1 MLTPSRIGSLRSGL
15 QCTAPGDGA
24 LPWRLRVLPRART
37 VTAAQIAPGG
47 VAMKDFHCRDA
58 GMSCDF
64 VARGNSNQEILDQ
77 VGQHAQ
83 SEHHLQDSSGVTCKW
98 CSDWACWPTW

>member
-1 MLTPSRIGSLRSGL
+1 
-15 QCTAPGDGA
+15 
-24 LPWRLRVLPRART
+24 
-37 VTAAQIAPGG
+37 
-47 VAMKDFHCRDA
+47 MKDFHCRDA

-83 SEHHLQDSSGVTCKW
+83 SEHHMQVTPELSTKVEGLIHEESSDAHRQSTERR
-98 CSDWACWPTW
+98 